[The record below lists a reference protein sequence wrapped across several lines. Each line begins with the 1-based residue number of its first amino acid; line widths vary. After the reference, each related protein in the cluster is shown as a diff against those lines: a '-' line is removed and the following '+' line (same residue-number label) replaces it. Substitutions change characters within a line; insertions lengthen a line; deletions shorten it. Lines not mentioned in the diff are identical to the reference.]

1 MKKISIIIPV
11 FNQVDFTKQVIDSIE
26 DNIQLSDSYE
36 LLIIDN
42 GSSDRTHEYLKIRSK
57 FNKNIKVINLKK
69 NIYVNPAWNL

>member
-36 LLIIDN
+36 LLIIN
-42 GSSDRTHEYLKIRSK
+42 NASSDRTQEYLKIRSK

>member
-11 FNQVDFTKQVIDSIE
+11 FNQLDFTKQVIDSIE

-36 LLIIDN
+36 LLIIN
-42 GSSDRTHEYLKIRSK
+42 NASSDRTQEYLKIRSK